1 MFYLG
6 HSNKSQ
12 NDIGGRVEDKQADLD
27 NTFFAIWLGEL
38 ISSASILLI
47 FKKVGAR

>member
-27 NTFFAIWLGEL
+27 NTF
-38 ISSASILLI
+38 LLYDLVSW
-47 FKKVGAR
+47 FPQLQFY